1 MNFKRT
7 NNNDYSNY
15 EINMRAENL
24 FKTHSG
30 VNTINNT
37 IRKIISANRIK
48 FELQTLCR

>member
-30 VNTINNT
+30 VLRPDT
-37 IRKIISANRIK
+37 
-48 FELQTLCR
+48 FQELN

>member
-30 VNTINNT
+30 FNTIAW
-37 IRKIISANRIK
+37 I
-48 FELQTLCR
+48 ELNLSFRLYVDSWMP